1 MKKVLSIFLVLV
13 MIATLSCTAFAAGGI
28 VTAGKTYRVE
38 INEIDG
44 SETYTFIAPSDGV
57 YVLKSEA
64 LSDYAFIGADVYNG
78 LNLVTSTTI
87 FSALDSEDN
96 QLFTDGYDLS
106 STECYFCAERGRL
119 ITIKFSDA
127 SGMIDIMG
135 SFGES
140 LDIERDDFIPA
151 SVKFVVEK
159 ADIQEV
165 KLGGTYTVEGG
176 EEMFLFAPDKD
187 GNYNFRSQSDYPV
200 DPSILVTRSDGTM
213 EENDDNGYEN
223 DYNFDL
229 TTDFKAGKV
238 YLIECYNYNYNDD
251 STRSYT
257 FTVSDGSDIKA
268 DYLDTESRIYVPVG
282 EEMIT
287 YIDVV
292 PTGACVDVNSFNVSC
307 ADHSV
312 ANAYISNGELYI
324 NGINVGKT
332 TVTVEDPISG
342 ATAEITVI
350 VYPQSVQALFNVIE
364 IFTSMIYNF
373 VEYLFSLITSYLPF

>member
-1 MKKVLSIFLVLV
+1 MKKALSIFLALV
-13 MIATLSCTAFAAGGI
+13 MIVTLSCTAFAAGGI
-28 VTAGKTYRVE
+28 ITAGKKYSVE
-38 INEIDG
+38 IKEMDG

-57 YVLKSEA
+57 YVLKAEA

-78 LNLVTSTTI
+78 FNYVTSATI
-87 FSALDSEDN
+87 FSALDSEGN

-106 STECYFCAERGRL
+106 STECFFCAEKGRL
-119 ITIKFSDA
+119 ITIKFSDLSA
-127 SGMIDIMG
+127 TIDVM
-135 SFGES
+135 SSLGED
-140 LDIERDDFIPA
+140 LGIKRDDFIPA

-165 KLGGTYTVEGG
+165 KVGGTYTVEDGQD
-176 EEMFLFAPDKD
+176 MFFFAPDKD
-187 GNYNFRSQSDYPV
+187 GYYNFRSQSDYPV

-213 EENDDNGYEN
+213 EDNDDNGYEN

-229 TTDFKAGKV
+229 TTDFQAGKV
-238 YLIECYNYNYNDD
+238 YLIECYNYNYDDD
-251 STRSYT
+251 SARSYT

-282 EEMIT
+282 EEMIS
-287 YIDVV
+287 YINVV

-312 ANAYISNGELYI
+312 ANAYISDGELYI
-324 NGINVGKT
+324 NGINAGKT
-332 TVTVEDPISG
+332 TVTIEDPASG
-342 ATAEITVI
+342 ATAEITVV

-364 IFTSMIYNF
+364 IFTSMIYSF
-373 VEYLFSLITSYLPF
+373 VEYLFSLIASHLPF